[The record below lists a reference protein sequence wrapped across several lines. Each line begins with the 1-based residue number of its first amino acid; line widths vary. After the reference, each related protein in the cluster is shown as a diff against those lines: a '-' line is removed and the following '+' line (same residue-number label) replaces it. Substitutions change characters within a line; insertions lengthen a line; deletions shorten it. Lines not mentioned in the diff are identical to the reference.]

1 MRKELETLEKILNT
15 MVKRKYPND
24 VLKIEIIDELI
35 FDQVYDVRVY
45 VILEKYESLYK
56 WEEMEQMVKNIAR
69 FSGVKI
75 NRVIS
80 AQEQ

>member
-15 MVKRKYPND
+15 MIKRKYPD
-24 VLKIEIIDELI
+24 DALKIKITEELI
-35 FDQVYDVRVY
+35 YDQVYNVNVY
-45 VILEKYESLYK
+45 VILEKYESIYK

>member
-24 VLKIEIIDELI
+24 VLKIEIIDELV

-45 VILEKYESLYK
+45 VILEKYESIYK

-80 AQEQ
+80 ALEQ

>member
-45 VILEKYESLYK
+45 VILEKYESIYK

-80 AQEQ
+80 ALEQ

>member
-15 MVKRKYPND
+15 MVKRKYPDD

-45 VILEKYESLYK
+45 VILEKYESIYK

>member
-45 VILEKYESLYK
+45 VILEKYESIYK

>member
-15 MVKRKYPND
+15 MVKRKYPDD

>member
-15 MVKRKYPND
+15 MLKRKYPD
-24 VLKIEIIDELI
+24 DALKIKITEELI
-35 FDQVYDVRVY
+35 YDQVYNVNVY
-45 VILEKYESLYK
+45 VILEKYESIYK

>member
-1 MRKELETLEKILNT
+1 MRKELETLEKVLNT
-15 MVKRKYPND
+15 MMKRKYPDD

-45 VILEKYESLYK
+45 VILKKYESLYK
-56 WEEMEQMVKNIAR
+56 LEEMEQMVKNIAR

-75 NRVIS
+75 NRVIA